1 MSLYFVYLFILP
13 NISNPHTPTLERT
26 NHNDWTRTNVTPMCG
41 HNRHWKR
48 KLDRTH
54 SEAGRQK
61 VIAGSGHKKCFP
73 KMHCGWDGITNV
85 SLSVRFSGKPPTRLL
100 LKPDFK
106 KNWLISCPLSK
117 GCCQPQSR
125 GHKKRK
131 QQHADLRRDGV
142 STFHPAFYWQFIT

>member
-85 SLSVRFSGKPPTRLL
+85 SLSARFSGKPPTRLL

-106 KNWLISCPLSK
+106 KKLAHVHSPRAAVNRRVGVIKKENNSMQISEEMVSQLSIL
-117 GCCQPQSR
+117 
-125 GHKKRK
+125 H
-131 QQHADLRRDGV
+131 
-142 STFHPAFYWQFIT
+142 STGNS